1 MFMHVWK
8 EKGRKVFLSL
18 MAFAFLLVGGIWYAK
33 EYTTVG
39 NSVNG
44 REMPVCSVET
54 EEKEM
59 ALTFETAWGEERTGE
74 ILDLLKKEGVRAT
87 FFVTESWMRNHPE
100 LIARMKEEGHDIGTL
115 GVSHEDLSQ
124 KTGEEQRS
132 ELREA
137 KKAAHEYGISME
149 FFRPPY
155 GNYNDSLIRT
165 AWEEGFYTV
174 RWSVDSMD
182 WKNYG
187 PESLIQ
193 TVTKSKEFGSGAI
206 VRLNSEAED
215 TKGALKE
222 LIRMIQ
228 KKGYHLVP
236 VSELIHR
243 GKYHMDVNGRQ
254 IPGLT

>member
-1 MFMHVWK
+1 
-8 EKGRKVFLSL
+8 
-18 MAFAFLLVGGIWYAK
+18 
-33 EYTTVG
+33 
-39 NSVNG
+39 
-44 REMPVCSVET
+44 
-54 EEKEM
+54 
-59 ALTFETAWGEERTGE
+59 
-74 ILDLLKKEGVRAT
+74 
-87 FFVTESWMRNHPE
+87 MRNHPE
-100 LIARMKEEGHDIGTL
+100 LIARMKDEGHDIGTL

-137 KKAAHEYGISME
+137 KKAAYEYGISME

>member
-59 ALTFETAWGEERTGE
+59 ALTFETAWGEERTGD
-74 ILDLLKKEGVRAT
+74 ILE
-87 FFVTESWMRNHPE
+87 
-100 LIARMKEEGHDIGTL
+100 TL

>member
-1 MFMHVWK
+1 M
-8 EKGRKVFLSL
+8 
-18 MAFAFLLVGGIWYAK
+18 
-33 EYTTVG
+33 
-39 NSVNG
+39 
-44 REMPVCSVET
+44 
-54 EEKEM
+54 
-59 ALTFETAWGEERTGE
+59 
-74 ILDLLKKEGVRAT
+74 
-87 FFVTESWMRNHPE
+87 
-100 LIARMKEEGHDIGTL
+100 
-115 GVSHEDLSQ
+115 
-124 KTGEEQRS
+124 
-132 ELREA
+132 
-137 KKAAHEYGISME
+137 
-149 FFRPPY
+149 
-155 GNYNDSLIRT
+155 
-165 AWEEGFYTV
+165 
-174 RWSVDSMD
+174 DSMD